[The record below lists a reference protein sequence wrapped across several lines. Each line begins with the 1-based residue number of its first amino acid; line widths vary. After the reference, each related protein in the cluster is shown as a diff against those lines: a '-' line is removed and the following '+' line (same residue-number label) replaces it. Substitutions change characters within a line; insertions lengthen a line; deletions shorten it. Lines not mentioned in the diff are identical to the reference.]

1 MKSNEQ
7 PIGAVIKEFLETFRL
22 EDKLN
27 ETKLIKSWEKVVGPL
42 VAKHTKGLYIKNR
55 ILFVRIDS
63 SALRNELLYSREKIV
78 KDLNNEV
85 SSEIIEDIV
94 FK

>member
-1 MKSNEQ
+1 MKSNDQ

-22 EDKLN
+22 GDKLN

-85 SSEIIEDIV
+85 SSEIIEDVV

>member
-1 MKSNEQ
+1 MKSNDQ

>member
-1 MKSNEQ
+1 MHSNDQ
-7 PIGAVIKEFLETFRL
+7 SLGNSIREFLQYFRL

-27 ETKLIKSWEKVVGPL
+27 ETRLIQSWEKVAGAL
-42 VAKHTKGLYIKNR
+42 VAKHTKGLHIRNK

-63 SALRNELLYSREKIV
+63 AALRNELCYSREKLIH
-78 KDLNNEV
+78 DLNQEA
-85 SSEIIEDIV
+85 SSDVIEDIV